1 MGAKAKMVNLK
12 QVKYTLEH
20 LDVIDGDT
28 STQYVDEAIAALE
41 TAAEA
46 LNTIGVRGLENL
58 DRLLGIMLGID
69 MILGNE
75 EAKE

>member
-1 MGAKAKMVNLK
+1 MANLK

-28 STQYVDEAIAALE
+28 STKYIDEAIEALE
-41 TAAEA
+41 TASEA
-46 LNTIGVRGLENL
+46 LNTIGVRGKENL
-58 DRLLGIMLGID
+58 DMLLGIMLGID

-75 EAKE
+75 AEE

>member
-1 MGAKAKMVNLK
+1 MVNLK

-20 LDVIDGDT
+20 LDIIDGDK
-28 STQYVDEAIAALE
+28 STQYVDDAITALE

-46 LNTIGVRGLENL
+46 LNTIGVRGKENL

-69 MILGNE
+69 MILGNNNE
-75 EAKE
+75 EE

>member
-46 LNTIGVRGLENL
+46 LNTIGVRGRENL

-75 EAKE
+75 ESKE